1 MHLTRKFD
9 RRSSRKCSEKGYILI
24 TLMMMCSMIVIMLA
38 VVLPQMSQQ
47 IRRDREME
55 LIHRGVQYSRA
66 IRRFY
71 KKNGR
76 YPVRLEELENS
87 NNVRYLRQR
96 YKDPTTGKDFKLLHF
111 GEVQVGQAAGIAGG
125 VAPGANALGA
135 VPGPAGDST
144 DSQSAFGGPGR
155 ASTGA
160 SLNPRGALSNQSSDS
175 PNPASSDNSGS
186 SSSSFGTTN
195 SASAASSF
203 GASNSSSSPFA
214 NGANAAGLG
223 SPQQSGFG
231 GQVFGGGP
239 IVGVASTSKKQS
251 IREFNK
257 KNHYN
262 DWQFIYDPSS
272 DRGGLLST
280 PAQPPLQG
288 VPAQQNQQPA
298 GVPVL
303 TPGGQQQQGGFG
315 QQGPGM
321 NPPPSMTPQ
330 MPPDQQ
336 QAPQ

>member
-1 MHLTRKFD
+1 MQSPRQF
-9 RRSSRKCSEKGYILI
+9 RRTGSNRSRESGYILI
-24 TLMMMCSMIVIMLA
+24 TLMMMCSLIVIMLA

-87 NNVRYLRQR
+87 NNIRYLRQR
-96 YKDPTTGKDFKLLHF
+96 YKDPATGKDFKLVHF
-111 GEVQVGQAAGIAGG
+111 GEVQMGMGPGIAGG
-125 VAPGANALGA
+125 VAPGANAFGA
-135 VPGPAGDST
+135 SPSPSGNSA
-144 DSQSAFGGPGR
+144 QNAFGGLGR
-155 ASTGA
+155 VNTGA
-160 SLNPRGALSNQSSDS
+160 SLNPRGALSPQTDSMGVATTGDSSQT
-175 PNPASSDNSGS
+175 SSGTTGTTMSSSAS
-186 SSSSFGTTN
+186 SSSSASTTSSDSGQN
-195 SASAASSF
+195 SQGGIA
-203 GASNSSSSPFA
+203 
-214 NGANAAGLG
+214 
-223 SPQQSGFG
+223 QSGFG
-231 GQVFGGGP
+231 SQVFGGGP
-239 IVGVASTSKKQS
+239 IVGVVSTSKKQS

-262 DWQFIYDPSS
+262 DWQFIYDPST

-288 VPAQQNQQPA
+288 VPAQPNQQPP

-303 TPGGQQQQGGFG
+303 TPGGQQGGFG
-315 QQGPGM
+315 QPAPGT
-321 NPPPSMTPQ
+321 PPQSMTPQ

>member
-1 MHLTRKFD
+1 MHLIRKFG
-9 RRSSRKCSEKGYILI
+9 RPAGRKSSESGYILI

-87 NNVRYLRQR
+87 NNIRYLRNR

-135 VPGPAGDST
+135 VPGPASDST
-144 DSQSAFGGPGR
+144 DGQSALGGPGR
-155 ASTGA
+155 VSTGA

-175 PNPASSDNSGS
+175 PTPASSDNSGS
-186 SSSSFGTTN
+186 SSSSFGTSN
-195 SASAASSF
+195 NNSSF
-203 GASNSSSSPFA
+203 GTSNSSSSPFA
-214 NGANAAGLG
+214 NSANAGGPG
-223 SPQQSGFG
+223 SQNPSGFG

-303 TPGGQQQQGGFG
+303 TPGGQRQQGGFG

-321 NPPPSMTPQ
+321 SPPPSMTPQ

>member
-1 MHLTRKFD
+1 MH
-9 RRSSRKCSEKGYILI
+9 SRKTFRHTATQKSSEKGYILI
-24 TLMMMCSMIVIMLA
+24 TLMMMASIIVILLA

-76 YPVRLEELENS
+76 YPVRLEELENT
-87 NNVRYLRQR
+87 NNIRYLRKR
-96 YKDPTTGKDFKLLHF
+96 YKDPVTDKDFKLLHF
-111 GEVQVGQAAGIAGG
+111 GEVQVGQVAGIAGG
-125 VAPGANALGA
+125 VAPAANALGA
-135 VPGPAGDST
+135 VAGPGSNSGNT
-144 DSQSAFGGPGR
+144 LGGPDR
-155 ASTGA
+155 VNTGA
-160 SLNPRGALSNQSSDS
+160 SVNPRGVLSNQSTDSPGTITTASDS
-175 PNPASSDNSGS
+175 GTSSSPSTSTSFSSSSGGLTGNS
-186 SSSSFGTTN
+186 SSSSSSTN
-195 SASAASSF
+195 QP
-203 GASNSSSSPFA
+203 GPLSP
-214 NGANAAGLG
+214 NPSGL
-223 SPQQSGFG
+223 S

-262 DWQFIYDPSS
+262 DWQFIYDPST

-280 PAQPPLQG
+280 PAQPALQG

-303 TPGGQQQQGGFG
+303 TPGGQGQQGGFG
-315 QQGPGM
+315 QQGPATS
-321 NPPPSMTPQ
+321 PPPSMTPQ

>member
-1 MHLTRKFD
+1 MQGSRNFRRRSH
-9 RRSSRKCSEKGYILI
+9 RSSRESGYILI
-24 TLMMMCSMIVIMLA
+24 TLMLMASIIVIMLA

-87 NNVRYLRQR
+87 NNIRFLRRR
-96 YKDPTTGKDFKLLHF
+96 YKDPTNNKDFKLLHF
-111 GEVQVGQAAGIAGG
+111 GEVQMGTTTGIAGG
-125 VAPGANALGA
+125 VVPGANALGGT
-135 VPGPAGDST
+135 PTQTGDSGGF
-144 DSQSAFGGPGR
+144 QSTFGGSGR
-155 ASTGA
+155 VSTGA
-160 SLNPRGALSNQSSDS
+160 SLNPRGPLSNQPTDSATTVTDGTSTTGSS
-175 PNPASSDNSGS
+175 SSTGTSGS
-186 SSSSFGTTN
+186 SSSL
-195 SASAASSF
+195 
-203 GASNSSSSPFA
+203 SSSSP
-214 NGANAAGLG
+214 AGPG
-223 SPQQSGFG
+223 SPSQSGFS

-272 DRGGLLST
+272 DRGGLLNT

-303 TPGGQQQQGGFG
+303 TPGGQGQQGGFG

-321 NPPPSMTPQ
+321 TPPPSMTPQ

-336 QAPQ
+336 APQ

>member
-1 MHLTRKFD
+1 MHLTLKFGWQT
-9 RRSSRKCSEKGYILI
+9 SRKSSESGYILI

-87 NNVRYLRQR
+87 NNIRYLRNR

-125 VAPGANALGA
+125 VVPGANALGS
-135 VPGPAGDST
+135 VPGPTSDSG
-144 DSQSAFGGPGR
+144 SSFGGPAR
-155 ASTGA
+155 ANTGA

-175 PNPASSDNSGS
+175 PTTASNDNSATPS
-186 SSSSFGTTN
+186 SSFATSSNNSSFGTTN
-195 SASAASSF
+195 S
-203 GASNSSSSPFA
+203 SSSPFT
-214 NGANAAGLG
+214 NSPNASGPG

-288 VPAQQNQQPA
+288 VPVQQNQQPA

-303 TPGGQQQQGGFG
+303 TPGGQGQQGGFG

-321 NPPPSMTPQ
+321 SPPPSMTPQ

>member
-1 MHLTRKFD
+1 MRKF
-9 RRSSRKCSEKGYILI
+9 RRPAKRKPSESGYILI

-87 NNVRYLRQR
+87 NNIRYLRQR
-96 YKDPTTGKDFKLLHF
+96 YKDPATGKDFKLLHF
-111 GEVQVGQAAGIAGG
+111 GEVQVGQTAGIAGG
-125 VAPGANALGA
+125 VAPGANALGS
-135 VPGPAGDST
+135 VPSPSGDN
-144 DSQSAFGGPGR
+144 AFGQSSFGGLGR
-155 ASTGA
+155 VNTGA
-160 SLNPRGALSNQSSDS
+160 ALNPRGALNNQTDSMGVATTSDTS
-175 PNPASSDNSGS
+175 QTSTGTTGTTS
-186 SSSSFGTTN
+186 SSGARNPSS
-195 SASAASSF
+195 
-203 GASNSSSSPFA
+203 SNSTSDDSGQNSKGGFA
-214 NGANAAGLG
+214 
-223 SPQQSGFG
+223 QSGFS

-280 PAQPPLQG
+280 PAQPALQG
-288 VPAQQNQQPA
+288 VPTQPNQQPA

-303 TPGGQQQQGGFG
+303 TPGGQGQQGGFG
-315 QQGPGM
+315 QPGPGM
-321 NPPPSMTPQ
+321 TPPPSMTPQ

>member
-1 MHLTRKFD
+1 MQAMRNF
-9 RRSSRKCSEKGYILI
+9 RRPSRRASRESGYILI
-24 TLMMMCSMIVIMLA
+24 TLMMLASIIVIMLA

-47 IRRDREME
+47 MRRDREME

-87 NNVRYLRQR
+87 NNIRFLRRR

-111 GEVQVGQAAGIAGG
+111 GEVQMGTAIGIAGG
-125 VAPGANALGA
+125 VVPGANALG
-135 VPGPAGDST
+135 GTPAQTGDSGGF
-144 DSQSAFGGPGR
+144 QSTFGGSGR
-155 ASTGA
+155 VGTGA
-160 SLNPRGALSNQSSDS
+160 SLNPRGALSNQPSDS
-175 PNPASSDNSGS
+175 ATTTSDGSGTTGPSSSSATSGS
-186 SSSSFGTTN
+186 SISSTT
-195 SASAASSF
+195 S
-203 GASNSSSSPFA
+203 
-214 NGANAAGLG
+214 
-223 SPQQSGFG
+223 QSGFASPSQSG
-231 GQVFGGGP
+231 FSGQVFGGGP

-262 DWQFIYDPSS
+262 DWQFIYDPST

-303 TPGGQQQQGGFG
+303 TPGGQGQQGGFG
-315 QQGPGM
+315 QQGPGTTA
-321 NPPPSMTPQ
+321 PPNMMPQ

-336 QAPQ
+336 APQ

>member
-1 MHLTRKFD
+1 MQLTRKFD
-9 RRSSRKCSEKGYILI
+9 RQTSRKSSESGYILI

-87 NNVRYLRQR
+87 NNIRYLRNR

-135 VPGPAGDST
+135 VPGPASDSG
-144 DSQSAFGGPGR
+144 SSFGGPGR
-155 ASTGA
+155 ANTGA

-175 PNPASSDNSGS
+175 PTITSSDNSSS
-186 SSSSFGTTN
+186 SSSSFGTSN
-195 SASAASSF
+195 SASSASSF
-203 GASNSSSSPFA
+203 GASNSASSPFT
-214 NGANAAGLG
+214 NSANAAGPG

-280 PAQPPLQG
+280 PAQPALQG
-288 VPAQQNQQPA
+288 APAQQNQQPA

-303 TPGGQQQQGGFG
+303 TPGGQQGGFG
-315 QQGPGM
+315 QPGPGM
-321 NPPPSMTPQ
+321 NQPQSMTPQ

>member
-1 MHLTRKFD
+1 MNSRKTF
-9 RRSSRKCSEKGYILI
+9 RRSASQKSSESGYILI
-24 TLMMMCSMIVIMLA
+24 TLMMMCSIIVIMLA

-47 IRRDREME
+47 MRRDREME

-76 YPVRLEELENS
+76 YPVRLEELENT
-87 NNVRYLRQR
+87 NNIRYLRKR
-96 YKDPTTGKDFKLLHF
+96 YKDPVTDKDFKLLHF
-111 GEVQVGQAAGIAGG
+111 GEVQVGQVAGIAGG
-125 VAPGANALGA
+125 VAPGANAMGA
-135 VPGPAGDST
+135 VPGPGSDSGNP
-144 DSQSAFGGPGR
+144 FGGPGR
-155 ASTGA
+155 VNTGA
-160 SLNPRGALSNQSSDS
+160 SVNPRGVLSNQPADSAGTITTAGDSGTASSSSASASSSASSTGGLTGDNSSSTSSQPGPLS
-175 PNPASSDNSGS
+175 PNPSG
-186 SSSSFGTTN
+186 
-195 SASAASSF
+195 
-203 GASNSSSSPFA
+203 
-214 NGANAAGLG
+214 L
-223 SPQQSGFG
+223 G

-239 IVGVASTSKKQS
+239 IVGVASISKKQS

-262 DWQFIYDPSS
+262 DWQFIYDPST

-288 VPAQQNQQPA
+288 VAVQQNQQPA

-303 TPGGQQQQGGFG
+303 TPGGQGQQQGGFG
-315 QQGPGM
+315 QQGPGTAPM
-321 NPPPSMTPQ
+321 PNMTPQ

>member
-1 MHLTRKFD
+1 MHSIRKF
-9 RRSSRKCSEKGYILI
+9 RGSRKSSESGYILI
-24 TLMMMCSMIVIMLA
+24 TLMMMCSIIVIMLA

-47 IRRDREME
+47 MRRDREME

-87 NNVRYLRQR
+87 NNIRYLRQR

-135 VPGPAGDST
+135 VPGPASDSGNT
-144 DSQSAFGGPGR
+144 LGGLGR
-155 ASTGA
+155 VSTGA
-160 SLNPRGALSNQSSDS
+160 ALNPRGALSNQSTDS
-175 PNPASSDNSGS
+175 SSATTSSDTSNS
-186 SSSSFGTTN
+186 SSN
-195 SASAASSF
+195 SAAT
-203 GASNSSSSPFA
+203 GASNSFSASSATQP
-214 NGANAAGLG
+214 GPG
-223 SPQQSGFG
+223 SSNPSGFG

-262 DWQFIYDPSS
+262 DWQFIYDPST

-303 TPGGQQQQGGFG
+303 TPGGQQGGFG

-321 NPPPSMTPQ
+321 TPMPNMTPQ

>member
-1 MHLTRKFD
+1 MHSIRKSG
-9 RRSSRKCSEKGYILI
+9 RLASRTPSESGYILI

-87 NNVRYLRQR
+87 NNIRYLRNR

-135 VPGPAGDST
+135 VPGPASDST
-144 DSQSAFGGPGR
+144 DGQSAFGGPGR
-155 ASTGA
+155 VNTGA

-175 PNPASSDNSGS
+175 PSTTPSDNSGT
-186 SSSSFGTTN
+186 SSSSFGTSSN
-195 SASAASSF
+195 NSSF
-203 GASNSSSSPFA
+203 GTSNSSSSPFA
-214 NGANAAGLG
+214 NSANAAGPG
-223 SPQQSGFG
+223 GQNPSGFG

-303 TPGGQQQQGGFG
+303 TPGGQGQQGGFG

-321 NPPPSMTPQ
+321 SPPPGMTPQ

>member
-1 MHLTRKFD
+1 MHSNHKFH
-9 RRSSRKCSEKGYILI
+9 RRGRSSSSESGYILI
-24 TLMMMCSMIVIMLA
+24 TLMMMASIIVIMLA

-96 YKDPTTGKDFKLLHF
+96 YKDPTNGKDFKLLHF
-111 GEVQVGQAAGIAGG
+111 GEVQMGTAVGIAGG
-125 VAPGANALGA
+125 VAPGANALGS
-135 VPGPAGDST
+135 VPAPKGDNAFG
-144 DSQSAFGGPGR
+144 QSAFGQSSFGGPGR
-155 ASTGA
+155 ANTGA
-160 SLNPRGALSNQSSDS
+160 AVNPQGALSNQSPGASTGTSGDS
-175 PNPASSDNSGS
+175 
-186 SSSSFGTTN
+186 
-195 SASAASSF
+195 
-203 GASNSSSSPFA
+203 SNSSSSSSSSASSSASSNSGSNSPSPSGTTQPGSG
-214 NGANAAGLG
+214 NPSGL
-223 SPQQSGFG
+223 G

-239 IVGVASTSKKQS
+239 IVGVVSISKKQS

-272 DRGGLLST
+272 DRGGLLNT

-288 VPAQQNQQPA
+288 TPAQQQNQQPA

-303 TPGGQQQQGGFG
+303 TPGGQRGGFG
-315 QQGPGM
+315 QQNPGM
-321 NPPPSMTPQ
+321 GQPQSMTPQ
-330 MPPDQQ
+330 MPPEQQ